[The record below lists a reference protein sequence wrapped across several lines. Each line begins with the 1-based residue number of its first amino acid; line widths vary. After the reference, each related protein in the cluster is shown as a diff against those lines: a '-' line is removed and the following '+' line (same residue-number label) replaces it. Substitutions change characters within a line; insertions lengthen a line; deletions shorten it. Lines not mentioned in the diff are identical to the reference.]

1 MATEFYDEEQAKK
14 IYELEETMVLDDQTA
29 YFLVSC
35 ENLTRKINLL
45 SLAKALNGDETSE
58 NKELK
63 FYSTSYLDNKVKEM
77 YTSINSMGSH
87 FDEYSNIIE
96 KLQTK
101 IDTSMERFQNI
112 VNSIDPKLVELE
124 TKLQRYVDEKC
135 KILANEDVLIYKKID
150 EVYNELKESDNN
162 IRTEIN
168 NKFDELFNVIDDN
181 GDISAQMFATLQSS
195 IETINNEIGNLKAEI
210 KNLKEKDTYLENLI
224 RNVQSGASS
233 SLNSYYSAAEI
244 DRRLEEIYRYIRVQV
259 ISSTTDSSGRRN
271 DLNNYDTSGLY
282 LFTSTA
288 SASNMPDSCVNGI
301 LWTINCGNGS
311 SPFIKQVFFRYGT
324 ININDQQ
331 MYIRSRMS
339 GNWSD
344 WERTLTTKDI
354 IWGTKV
360 PEALENGQI
369 YLQYFT

>member
-35 ENLTRKINLL
+35 ENLTRKINLI

-58 NKELK
+58 NKEYK
-63 FYSTSYLDNKVKEM
+63 FYSTSYLDNKVKEL
-77 YTSINSMGSH
+77 YTSINSMSSH
-87 FDEYSNIIE
+87 FDEYSDIIE

-101 IDTSMERFQNI
+101 IDTSMQTFQNI
-112 VNSIDPKLVELE
+112 VNSIDPKLTDLE
-124 TKLQRYVDEKC
+124 SRLQTYVDEKC
-135 KILANEDVLIYKKID
+135 KILANEDVLIYNKID
-150 EVYNELKESDNN
+150 EIYKELKGDDEAL
-162 IRTEIN
+162 RTEIN
-168 NKFDELFNVIDDN
+168 AKFEKLFNVIDDK

-195 IETINNEIGNLKAEI
+195 IDTINNEISNLKTEI
-210 KNLKEKDTYLENLI
+210 KNLKEQDQYLENLI
-224 RNVQSGASS
+224 RSVQSGASS
-233 SLNSYYSAAEI
+233 SLSSYYTVSEI
-244 DRRLEEIYRYIRVQV
+244 DRKLEDIYRYIRVQV
-259 ISSTTDSSGRRN
+259 ISSAQDSSGRSQ
-271 DLNNYDTSGLY
+271 DLNNYFESGLY
-282 LFTSTA
+282 LFTSTS
-288 SASNMPDSCVNGI
+288 SAANMPGSCVNGI

-324 ININDQQ
+324 INLNDQQ
-331 MYIRSRMS
+331 MYIRSRSS
-339 GNWSD
+339 GSWSD

-354 IWGTKV
+354 LWGTKV

>member
-14 IYELEETMVLDDQTA
+14 IYELEETMVLDEQTA

-45 SLAKALNGDETSE
+45 SLIKAFNGDETSD
-58 NKELK
+58 NKDIK
-63 FYSTSYLDNKVKEM
+63 FYSTSYLDKKIKEL
-77 YTSINSMGSH
+77 YTTINTMNSH

-101 IDTSMERFQNI
+101 LDTSMERFQNI
-112 VNSIDPKLVELE
+112 LNSIDPKLVELE
-124 TKLQRYVDEKC
+124 NRLQSYVDEKC
-135 KILANEDVLIYKKID
+135 KTLANEDVLIYKKID
-150 EVYNELKESDNN
+150 EVYNELKQDDTNL
-162 IRTEIN
+162 RTEIN
-168 NKFDELFNVIDDN
+168 KKFDELFKVIDDG
-181 GDISAQMFATLQSS
+181 GDISAQMFATLQAS
-195 IETINNEIGNLKAEI
+195 IESINNEISNLKTEI

-224 RNVQSGASS
+224 KSVESGSKE
-233 SLNSYYSAAEI
+233 SLNNYYTSADI
-244 DRRLEEIYRYIRVQV
+244 DKKLEEIYKYIKVQI
-259 ISSTTDSSGRRN
+259 ISATNDSNGKKQ

-282 LFTSTA
+282 LFTTTA
-288 SASNMPDSCVNGI
+288 KPSNLPGGSVNGI

-311 SPFIKQVFFRYGT
+311 SPFIKQIFFRYGT
-324 ININDQQ
+324 INANDHQ
-331 MYIRSRMS
+331 MFIRSRSS

-344 WERTLTTKDI
+344 WQRTLTTKDI

>member
-35 ENLTRKINLL
+35 ENLTRKINLI

-58 NKELK
+58 NKEYK
-63 FYSTSYLDNKVKEM
+63 FYSTSYLDNKVKEL
-77 YTSINSMGSH
+77 YTSINSMSSH
-87 FDEYSNIIE
+87 FDEYSDIIE

-101 IDTSMERFQNI
+101 IDTSMQTFQNI
-112 VNSIDPKLVELE
+112 VNSIDPKLTDLE
-124 TKLQRYVDEKC
+124 SRLQTYVDEKC
-135 KILANEDVLIYKKID
+135 KILANEDVLIYNKID
-150 EVYNELKESDNN
+150 EIYKELKGDDEAL
-162 IRTEIN
+162 RTEIN
-168 NKFDELFNVIDDN
+168 AKFEKLFNVIDDK

-195 IETINNEIGNLKAEI
+195 IDTINNEIANLKTEI
-210 KNLKEKDTYLENLI
+210 KNLKEQDQYLENLI
-224 RNVQSGASS
+224 RSVQSGASS
-233 SLNSYYSAAEI
+233 SLSSYYTVSEI
-244 DRRLEEIYRYIRVQV
+244 DRKLEDIYRYIRVQV
-259 ISSTTDSSGRRN
+259 ISSAQDSSGRSQ
-271 DLNNYDTSGLY
+271 DLNNYFESGLY

-288 SASNMPDSCVNGI
+288 SAANMPGSCVNGI
-301 LWTINCGNGS
+301 LWSINCGNGS

-324 ININDQQ
+324 INLNDQQ
-331 MYIRSRMS
+331 MYIRSRSS
-339 GNWSD
+339 GSWSD

-354 IWGTKV
+354 LWGTKV

>member
-101 IDTSMERFQNI
+101 IDTSMERFQKI
-112 VNSIDPKLVELE
+112 VNSIDPKLTELE
-124 TKLQRYVDEKC
+124 TRLQTYVDEKC
-135 KILANEDVLIYKKID
+135 KVLANEDVLIYKKID
-150 EVYNELKESDNN
+150 EIYNELKDADNS

-168 NKFDELFNVIDDN
+168 NKFDELFKVIDGN

-195 IETINNEIGNLKAEI
+195 IETINNEISNIKTEI
-210 KNLKEKDTYLENLI
+210 KNLKDKDTYLENLI
-224 RNVQSGASS
+224 RNVQSGADS
-233 SLNSYYSAAEI
+233 SLNNYYSAYDI
-244 DRRLEEIYRYIRVQV
+244 DRKLEEIYKYIRVQV
-259 ISSTTDSSGRRN
+259 ISSATDSSGRN
-271 DLNNYDTSGLY
+271 QDLNNYYESGLY

-288 SASNMPDSCVNGI
+288 SAANMPDSCVNGI

-331 MYIRSRMS
+331 MYIRSRSS
-339 GNWSD
+339 GSWSD
-344 WERTLTTKDI
+344 WERSLTTKDI